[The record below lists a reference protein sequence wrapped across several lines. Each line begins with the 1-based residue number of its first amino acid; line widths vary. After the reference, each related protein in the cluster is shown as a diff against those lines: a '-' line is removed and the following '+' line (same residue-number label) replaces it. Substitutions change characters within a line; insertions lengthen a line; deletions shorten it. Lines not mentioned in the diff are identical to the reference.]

1 MNRFNNYEE
10 FLNEAL
16 DPLKFLTQE
25 QVDWCDKHIK
35 GEWGV
40 NEKGEVTVAWDLF
53 FKDKSFE
60 RFPVQFAPVKGYF
73 NCDSCHKLTSLE
85 GAPQNVSG
93 HFDCNDCP
101 NLTSLEGA
109 PQRVKGYFNCSYC
122 PKLVSLEGAPQSV
135 DGGFYCG
142 HCPKLPDWET
152 DLIAEYTKNHR
163 TWEEVYKIL
172 HKETYRR
179 AAQTGLI

>member
-1 MNRFNNYEE
+1 MRTMKRFNNWQE
-10 FLNEAL
+10 FLNEGI

-25 QVDWCDKHIK
+25 QVDWCDKHIS
-35 GEWGV
+35 GRWGV

-73 NCDSCHKLTSLE
+73 NCDHCPGLTSLE
-85 GAPQNVSG
+85 GAPERVSG
-93 HFDCNDCP
+93 HFDCN
-101 NLTSLEGA
+101 
-109 PQRVKGYFNCSYC
+109 YC
-122 PKLVSLEGAPQSV
+122 DNLVSLKGAPEKLGSA
-135 DGGFYCG
+135 FNCLS
-142 HCPKLPDWET
+142 CPKLPDWEK
-152 DLIAEYTKNHR
+152 DLIDDYMKNRR
-163 TWEEVYKIL
+163 TWEEIYKML